1 MTRNPRSR
9 RTAKIAALLMTGAI
23 VLQLGPLCSLAG
35 STALSALDLTG
46 LLDSN
51 GKFLGLFQLCSNTQS
66 STSIDVNGSTAGSTT
81 TSLGG
86 SGDLIYHC
94 PVVTTTT
101 VTTGTGG

>member
-1 MTRNPRSR
+1 MISNLRRR

-51 GKFLGLFQLCSNTQS
+51 GKLFGLFQLCGNTQN
-66 STSIDVNGSTAGSTT
+66 STSVAINGSTAGSTT
-81 TSLGG
+81 TNLGG